1 MISAVSYIG
10 SLSPPLSLARIR
22 FLRDKAPGKNWIR
35 RWIAEY
41 EWSLAVAVI
50 SMRREK
56 GLILSSVFRFAF
68 RSPLLW
74 HIELKK
80 KCEICCH
87 GGRGGGR
94 GAKGRVSVR
103 TPLLLF
109 RVWMNPPPQID
120 V

>member
-80 KCEICCH
+80 KNVKSVAMV
-87 GGRGGGR
+87 GGVEGEGQKAGSVSGR
-94 GAKGRVSVR
+94 LCFCFAFG
-103 TPLLLF
+103 
-109 RVWMNPPPQID
+109 
-120 V
+120 